1 MFEEEFFLLTDYST
15 LLEALPE
22 QRGQFVKEQ
31 EAIFDTILINIGH
44 MESAVR
50 DQQNYRLFIQLLSE
64 STIPATILHHY
75 VDYLS
80 ADKGLLFEFTTA
92 DPSAV
97 IQRSYSA
104 LFLTA
109 IVNADRQLSILTAKE
124 VEQLTNAAIQ
134 LFAKEQDFRSYI
146 DETTGW
152 AHSIAHTADLICAII
167 QHPHFDIRF
176 TSHILQAIRTN
187 LWKGYVFQDDEEE
200 RFTKIV
206 MALMAKG
213 IEDALFN
220 EWTLQ
225 LFDRLEMVA
234 YERGYDATWFK
245 ARTNLL
251 NMMKTFYF
259 YLKFSKQ
266 SDKLRE
272 TVSSFIQQWLRL
284 S

>member
-1 MFEEEFFLLTDYST
+1 MFTDYST

-22 QRGQFVKEQ
+22 QRAQFVKEQ
-31 EAIFDTILINIGH
+31 EAIFDTILINVGH
-44 MESAVR
+44 MESAIR
-50 DQQNYRLFIQLLSE
+50 DQQNYQLFIQLLSE
-64 STIPATILHHY
+64 NTIPGPILHHY

-80 ADKGLLFEFTTA
+80 ADKGLLFEMTTA

-109 IVNADRQLSILTAKE
+109 IVHADRQLGILTAEE
-124 VEQLTNAAIQ
+124 VEQLTTAAIT
-134 LFAKEQDFRSYI
+134 LFSKEQDFRSYI

-167 QHPHFDIRF
+167 QHPHFSIRF

-220 EWTLQ
+220 EWTTQ

-251 NMMKTFYF
+251 NMMKTLYF

-272 TVSSFIQQWLRL
+272 TVSNFIQQWLRL